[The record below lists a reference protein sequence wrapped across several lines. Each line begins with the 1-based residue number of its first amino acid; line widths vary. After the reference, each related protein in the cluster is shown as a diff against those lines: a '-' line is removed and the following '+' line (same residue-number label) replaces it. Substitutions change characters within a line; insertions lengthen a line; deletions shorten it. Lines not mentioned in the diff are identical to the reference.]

1 MLRRCT
7 RVTRSSDAAVAGLAG
22 HHAIWR
28 PHRLDLLLLIIFCLV
43 QGLGASGVL
52 ILLISGEL
60 DPVNVVGFCIAASNA
75 FGLIAGVHMPCCLPV
90 NTALRWSQPKGI
102 PCPGC

>member
-1 MLRRCT
+1 MSWPYRVDLPLLTMLC
-7 RVTRSSDAAVAGLAG
+7 
-22 HHAIWR
+22 
-28 PHRLDLLLLIIFCLV
+28 PP

-75 FGLIAGVHMPCCLPV
+75 FGLIAGVHMPRCMPA
-90 NTALRWSQPKGI
+90 NIAL
-102 PCPGC
+102 